1 MSKLI
6 WLHEDCLRATHNLF
20 AHAPD
25 AQAVFIW
32 DDAYMSAMHY
42 GLNRRVFIYESLCQ
56 LPVEIYAGDTVATL
70 AQLAADGQD
79 IITGKTPNPA
89 LKAIMRSYANRPKS
103 APLPMPHLCK
113 WIARPICGAFS
124 NIGTRPKN
132 TPFHMMGGLKLIS
145 AATRLRP
152 RATIFSIAVW

>member
-20 AHAPD
+20 AHSPD
-25 AQAVFIW
+25 ARAVFIW

-56 LPVEIYAGDTVATL
+56 LPVEIYAGDTVVTL
-70 AQLAADGQD
+70 AQLAADGRD

-89 LKAIMRSYANRPKS
+89 LKEVMQRLREQTKVSAIAD
-103 APLPMPHLCK
+103 APFVQMDSPPDLRRFFKYWNKAKKH
-113 WIARPICGAFS
+113 AFS
-124 NIGTRPKN
+124 YDGRP
-132 TPFHMMGGLKLIS
+132 
-145 AATRLRP
+145 
-152 RATIFSIAVW
+152 

>member
-20 AHAPD
+20 AHSPD
-25 AQAVFIW
+25 ARAVFIW

-56 LPVEIYAGDTVATL
+56 LPVEIYAGDTATSLARL
-70 AQLAADGQD
+70 AQDGQV

-89 LKAIMRSYANRPKS
+89 LKAIMAVMGKNTKLS
-103 APLPMPHLCK
+103 A
-113 WIARPICGAFS
+113 IADAPFVQMGSPPDLRRFFKYWNKAKKHAFS
-124 NIGTRPKN
+124 YDGR
-132 TPFHMMGGLKLIS
+132 
-145 AATRLRP
+145 R
-152 RATIFSIAVW
+152 